1 MAGKWSKARQKPSK
15 PAYNARSSPDMWSD
29 SRGKAMNAAVQSLDQ
44 VARTFE
50 QKWGYGTLERLATPD
65 IAAKF
70 ARAKESLQNACEG
83 DDHNLVIHKC
93 ENLAK
98 GWRLLDRKATEAGHK
113 PLDDRV
119 VLHVADSGQ
128 KYAFTNE
135 SGLYKLIQ
143 AEYGA
148 DVRIVSFDEVTRI
161 MEDWHKSSTLLAGVR
176 DKFPGAEVTKIQ
188 NKEKEELNDDIPF

>member
-29 SRGKAMNAAVQSLDQ
+29 ERGKAMNAAVQSLDQ
-44 VARTFE
+44 VARAFE

-143 AEYGA
+143 AEYGT

-176 DKFPGAEVTKIQ
+176 DKFPGAEVTKIET
-188 NKEKEELNDDIPF
+188 KEKEELNDDIPF